1 MTSAIHKDITHTNAS
16 NQNKEFVTV
25 EELLS
30 IGMPKAVFWNNN
42 PHKKVPTDIFII
54 STLQRAYNDFV
65 VEKLVEFFGTQQI
78 SSALLK
84 YKDRVSDTLIQ
95 QVTTY
100 LHKFEIKK

>member
-42 PHKKVPTDIFII
+42 PHKKVPTDIICI
-54 STLQRAYNDFV
+54 V
-65 VEKLVEFFGTQQI
+65 KV
-78 SSALLK
+78 
-84 YKDRVSDTLIQ
+84 
-95 QVTTY
+95 
-100 LHKFEIKK
+100 